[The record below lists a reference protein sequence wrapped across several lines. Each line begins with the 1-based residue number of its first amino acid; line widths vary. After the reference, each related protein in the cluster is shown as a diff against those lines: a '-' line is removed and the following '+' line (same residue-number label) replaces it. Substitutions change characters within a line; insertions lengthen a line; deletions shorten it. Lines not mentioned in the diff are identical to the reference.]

1 MEPAAKLQASPPSQS
16 YRQHSCALCH
26 QRKVK
31 CDKRDP
37 CSYCASRGVPCAPL
51 TRSSPGPRKKRF
63 PEAELLARLRAYE
76 AALKSYGAD
85 INLITSR
92 YNSDSAAVEVK
103 TSTKP
108 VSAELGQD
116 RHASDAWPR
125 NVNDVCFTF
134 LISSYSTLASQSLQV
149 INQLKDA
156 TTIGVQVH

>member
-16 YRQHSCALCH
+16 YRQQHSCALCH

-31 CDKRDP
+31 CDKKNP

-92 YNSDSAAVEVK
+92 YNSNSAAVKVK

-116 RHASDAWPR
+116 RHSSDSWPR
-125 NVNDVCFTF
+125 NVNDVCFIF
-134 LISSYSTLASQSLQV
+134 LLSSSLVFMSRSLQV
-149 INQLKDA
+149 I
-156 TTIGVQVH
+156 TS

>member
-1 MEPAAKLQASPPSQS
+1 MQASPPSQS
-16 YRQHSCALCH
+16 YRQQHSCALCH

-31 CDKRDP
+31 CDKKNP

-92 YNSDSAAVEVK
+92 YNSNSAAVEVK

-108 VSAELGQD
+108 VSAELGED
-116 RHASDAWPR
+116 RHSSESWPR
-125 NVNDVCFTF
+125 NINDVCFTF
-134 LISSYSTLASQSLQV
+134 LLSSSLVFVSGFLQV
-149 INQLKDA
+149 I
-156 TTIGVQVH
+156 TS